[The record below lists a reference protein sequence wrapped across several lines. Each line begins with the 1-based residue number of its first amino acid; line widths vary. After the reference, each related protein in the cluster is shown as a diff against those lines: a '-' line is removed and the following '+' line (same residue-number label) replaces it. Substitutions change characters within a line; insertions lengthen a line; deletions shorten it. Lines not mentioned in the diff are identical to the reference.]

1 MGCYN
6 IHAGHNPEHKIAC
19 GAVGLLDES
28 KENRLVKNEL
38 IKYLRQ
44 YGNTVYDCTE
54 DNGTSQMD
62 VLKKIVAKCNAHTV
76 DFDFSLHLN
85 SGRNDYN
92 GDGKQAGTE
101 IHISADNKGKR
112 AVAQRILDRM
122 KAIGFNTS
130 RGIKIRN
137 DLYVLNHTKAPAI
150 LIEICF
156 VDDRD
161 DYNQYMKVGY
171 KAVAKA
177 IAEGIMNRTIN
188 DGTTTPQTSST
199 PKDGL
204 ADQKAADGNW
214 YYYRNGQIARDVTT
228 VAKNCNGWWHVVNG
242 KVDFNSNT
250 VAKNDLGWWKI
261 TKGAVDFNYTGVAK
275 NENGWWRIE
284 KGQVNFNFNGLAK
297 NENGWWYLE
306 KGQVNF
312 GYNGLAKNDQG
323 IWLVKEGKVQ
333 LGYNGTMNVP
343 CKFTNGCLTV

>member
-1 MGCYN
+1 MGTYN
-6 IHAGHNPEHKIAC
+6 VHAGHNPQGRIAC

-38 IKYLRQ
+38 IKYLRN

-54 DNGTSQMD
+54 DNGTSQSD

-177 IAEGIMNRTIN
+177 IAEGIINRTIN
-188 DGTTTPQTSST
+188 DGTTTTTAAVKQNGLSDT
-199 PKDGL
+199 KD
-204 ADQKAADGNW
+204 ADGNW
-214 YYYRNGQIARDVTT
+214 YYYRNGSIATDVTT
-228 VAKNCNGWWHVVNG
+228 VAQNKNGWWYVKNGKVDFSANTVAKNNNGWWHIVNG

-250 VAKNDLGWWKI
+250 I
-261 TKGAVDFNYTGVAK
+261 AK
-275 NENGWWRIE
+275 NENGWWKITNG
-284 KGQVNFNFNGLAK
+284 KVDFSYNGLAQ
-297 NENGWWYLE
+297 NQNGWWYL
-306 KGQVNF
+306 KDGKVDF
-312 GYNGLAKNDQG
+312 DYTGLAKNDQG
-323 IWLVKEGKVQ
+323 IWYVKDGQVQ
-333 LGYNGTMNVP
+333 FTNGTFNIP
-343 CKFTNGCLTV
+343 CKFTNGKLTV

>member
-1 MGCYN
+1 MIKIRVN
-6 IHAGHNPEHKIAC
+6 VHAGHNPAGRIAC

-38 IKYLRQ
+38 IKYLKQ
-44 YGNTVYDCTE
+44 GGVTVYDCTE
-54 DNGTSQMD
+54 DNGTSQSD

-177 IAEGIMNRTIN
+177 IAEGIMNKTIS
-188 DGTTTPQTSST
+188 DGI
-199 PKDGL
+199 KDGL
-204 ADQKAADGNW
+204 ADQKASDGNW
-214 YYYRNGQIARDVTT
+214 YYYENGKIASNITTVAQNKNGWWYVKNGKVDFSANT
-228 VAKNCNGWWHVVNG
+228 VAKNNNGWWHIVNG

-250 VAKNDLGWWKI
+250 I
-261 TKGAVDFNYTGVAK
+261 AK
-275 NENGWWRIE
+275 NENGWWKITNG
-284 KGQVNFNFNGLAK
+284 KVDFNYNGLAQ
-297 NENGWWYLE
+297 NQNGWWYL
-306 KGQVNF
+306 KDGKVDF
-312 GYNGLAKNDQG
+312 DYTGLAKNNNG
-323 IWLVKEGKVQ
+323 IWYVRNGKVDFDYS
-333 LGYNGTMNVP
+333 GNAS
-343 CKFTNGCLTV
+343 CKISKGKLVI

>member
-6 IHAGHNPEHKIAC
+6 CHAGHNPQNRIAC

-54 DNGTSQMD
+54 DNGTSQSD

-85 SGRNDYN
+85 SGRNDFN

-137 DLYVLNHTKAPAI
+137 DLYVLNHTNAPAI

-188 DGTTTPQTSST
+188 DGTTTNTTTSAH
-199 PKDGL
+199 KDGL
-204 ADQKAADGNW
+204 ADQKASDGNW
-214 YYYRNGQIARDVTT
+214 YYYKNGKVATDVTT
-228 VAKNCNGWWHVVNG
+228 VAKNVNGWWYVKNG
-242 KVDFNSNT
+242 KVDFSADT
-250 VAKNDLGWWKI
+250 IAKNENGWWKI
-261 TKGAVDFNYTGVAK
+261 TGGKVDFNYTGVAK
-275 NENGWWRIE
+275 NENGWWRVE
-284 KGQVNFNFNGLAK
+284 KGQVNFNYNGLAQ
-297 NENGWWYLE
+297 NQNGWWYIRGG
-306 KGQVNF
+306 KVDF
-312 GYNGLAKNDQG
+312 SYTGLAKNDQG
-323 IWLVKEGKVQ
+323 TWYVKEGKVQ
-333 LGYNGTMNVP
+333 
-343 CKFTNGCLTV
+343 FTNGTFNLPCKISNGKLTV

>member
-1 MGCYN
+1 MN
-6 IHAGHNPEHKIAC
+6 VHAGHNPAGRIAC

-38 IKYLRQ
+38 IKYLKQ
-44 YGNTVYDCTE
+44 GGVTVYDCTE
-54 DNGTSQMD
+54 DNGTSQSD

-177 IAEGIMNRTIN
+177 IAEGIMNKTIS
-188 DGTTTPQTSST
+188 DGI
-199 PKDGL
+199 KDGL
-204 ADQKAADGNW
+204 ADQKASDGNW
-214 YYYRNGQIARDVTT
+214 YYYRNGSIAADVTT
-228 VAKNCNGWWHVVNG
+228 VAQNKNGWWYVKNGKVDFSANTVAKNNNGWWHIVNG

-250 VAKNDLGWWKI
+250 VAKNENGWWKI
-261 TKGAVDFNYTGVAK
+261 TNGKVDFN
-275 NENGWWRIE
+275 
-284 KGQVNFNFNGLAK
+284 
-297 NENGWWYLE
+297 
-306 KGQVNF
+306 
-312 GYNGLAKNDQG
+312 YNGLAKNQ
-323 IWLVKEGKVQ
+323 
-333 LGYNGTMNVP
+333 NGWWY
-343 CKFTNGCLTV
+343 

>member
-1 MGCYN
+1 MN
-6 IHAGHNPEHKIAC
+6 VHAGHNPAGRIAC

-38 IKYLRQ
+38 IKYLKQ
-44 YGNTVYDCTE
+44 GGVTVYDCTE
-54 DNGTSQMD
+54 DNGTSQSD

-177 IAEGIMNRTIN
+177 IAEGIMNKTIS
-188 DGTTTPQTSST
+188 DGI
-199 PKDGL
+199 KDGL
-204 ADQKAADGNW
+204 ADQKASDGNW
-214 YYYRNGQIARDVTT
+214 YYYRNGSIAADVTT
-228 VAKNCNGWWHVVNG
+228 VAQNKNGWWYVKNGKVDFSANTVAKNNNGWWHIVNG

-250 VAKNDLGWWKI
+250 I
-261 TKGAVDFNYTGVAK
+261 AK
-275 NENGWWRIE
+275 NENGWWKI
-284 KGQVNFNFNGLAK
+284 VNGKVDFTFNGLAQ
-297 NENGWWYLE
+297 NQNGWWYL
-306 KGQVNF
+306 KDGKVDF
-312 GYNGLAKNDQG
+312 DYTGLAKNNNG
-323 IWLVKEGKVQ
+323 IWYVEDGKVQ
-333 LGYNGTMNVP
+333 FTNGTFNIP
-343 CKFTNGCLTV
+343 CKFTNGKLTV

>member
-1 MGCYN
+1 MN
-6 IHAGHNPEHKIAC
+6 VHAGHNPAGRIAC

-38 IKYLRQ
+38 IKYLKQ
-44 YGNTVYDCTE
+44 GGVTVYDCTE
-54 DNGTSQMD
+54 DNGTSQSD

-177 IAEGIMNRTIN
+177 IAEGIMNKTIS
-188 DGTTTPQTSST
+188 DGI
-199 PKDGL
+199 KDGL
-204 ADQKAADGNW
+204 ADQKASDGNW
-214 YYYRNGQIARDVTT
+214 YYYRNGSIAADVTT
-228 VAKNCNGWWHVVNG
+228 VAQNKNGWWYVKNGKVDFSANTVAKNNNGWWHIVNG

-250 VAKNDLGWWKI
+250 VAKNENGWWKI
-261 TKGAVDFNYTGVAK
+261 VNGKVDFT
-275 NENGWWRIE
+275 
-284 KGQVNFNFNGLAK
+284 FNGLAQ
-297 NENGWWYLE
+297 NQNGWWYL
-306 KGQVNF
+306 KDGKVDF
-312 GYNGLAKNDQG
+312 DYTGLAKNNNG
-323 IWLVKEGKVQ
+323 IWYVEDGKVQ
-333 LGYNGTMNVP
+333 FTNGTFNIP
-343 CKFTNGCLTV
+343 CKFTNGKLTV